1 MGPKGVYECT
11 GDFGILR
18 RGRNK
23 QLHALFYHKVD
34 KIYFPMHC
42 DCATEVELKGQLKAA
57 YPRWKKKMTER
68 EAKEREIL
76 YHAELFIAKKIED
89 GDEADITTDTVIGYV
104 SAFTIGGFRPDDH
117 ERSWFEAE
125 VTRIHQARPSA
136 QAMRDA
142 EDSDAPAAG
151 ADTSAN
157 GDDSATAAATAAVA
171 AAPSLSK
178 RQRKQLHADIF
189 GADDSD
195 CPRSDSEDDA
205 AGDDDEL
212 VLESNAEGGGESGR
226 ASVLSSDTALVPSS
240 SGPSRIASAL
250 GVTDEELEARREAS
264 ERRRQA
270 SIADNAAQL
279 AALGL
284 APAAAPPTRKRKK
297 RDAAYWAEQAGTRDR
312 HYGDDGQR
320 VQAETQPE
328 ERKRCSQCPFCG
340 KRYSVPTWLDKHIKQ
355 CNAELLLGEDDLDDE

>member
-1 MGPKGVYECT
+1 M
-11 GDFGILR
+11 
-18 RGRNK
+18 
-23 QLHALFYHKVD
+23 
-34 KIYFPMHC
+34 
-42 DCATEVELKGQLKAA
+42 
-57 YPRWKKKMTER
+57 
-68 EAKEREIL
+68 
-76 YHAELFIAKKIED
+76 FIAKKIED
-89 GDEADITTDTVIGYV
+89 GHEADITTDAVIDYV
-104 SAFTIGGFRPDDH
+104 SAFTTGGFRPDDH

-136 QAMRDA
+136 QAMRHA
-142 EDSDAPAAG
+142 EDSDAPAA
-151 ADTSAN
+151 APIAAT

-195 CPRSDSEDDA
+195 CPEDDA

-212 VLESNAEGGGESGR
+212 VIESNDEGGGESGR

-240 SGPSRIASAL
+240 SGPSRIASSL

-264 ERRRQA
+264 ERQRQG

-279 AALGL
+279 AAMGL

-320 VQAETQPE
+320 VQAETQPVRALKHPSTHTLSPFLFVSVLR
-328 ERKRCSQCPFCG
+328 RKGVSGAVSARSAARDTPFRRG
-340 KRYSVPTWLDKHIKQ
+340 
-355 CNAELLLGEDDLDDE
+355 

>member
-1 MGPKGVYECT
+1 MSALCSECAPA
-11 GDFGILR
+11 DV
-18 RGRNK
+18 
-23 QLHALFYHKVD
+23 HV
-34 KIYFPMHC
+34 
-42 DCATEVELKGQLKAA
+42 CAQ
-57 YPRWKKKMTER
+57 
-68 EAKEREIL
+68 EREIL

-142 EDSDAPAAG
+142 MPDAEDSDAPAA
-151 ADTSAN
+151 APTAAT
-157 GDDSATAAATAAVA
+157 GDDSAPAAATAAVA

-178 RQRKQLHADIF
+178 RQRKQLHVDIF

-320 VQAETQPE
+320 VQAETQPVRALE
-328 ERKRCSQCPFCG
+328 HSSTQAPIHSHLSCLCLCCAGR
-340 KRYSVPTWLDKHIKQ
+340 
-355 CNAELLLGEDDLDDE
+355 A

>member
-189 GADDSD
+189 GADDS
-195 CPRSDSEDDA
+195 CPSSDSDDDA

-212 VLESNAEGGGESGR
+212 VLESNDDGGGESGR
-226 ASVLSSDTALVPSS
+226 ASVISSDTALVPSS
-240 SGPSRIASAL
+240 SGPSRIASSL

-264 ERRRQA
+264 ERQRQG